1 MEKHDVDI
9 APRIQLPATVTTQSD
24 QTHGKRSI
32 GIALLCR
39 RTRGLKYVPQENVD
53 QGGAT
58 GADLTAAAAGLMA
71 QAQPMV
77 LDFQK
82 SLIDREKSR
91 GVARRS
97 RQFAARVLD
106 HLVLVA

>member
-1 MEKHDVDI
+1 
-9 APRIQLPATVTTQSD
+9 
-24 QTHGKRSI
+24 
-32 GIALLCR
+32 
-39 RTRGLKYVPQENVD
+39 
-53 QGGAT
+53 
-58 GADLTAAAAGLMA
+58 
-71 QAQPMV
+71 MV

-91 GVARRS
+91 GVARHS